1 MRISII
7 LVFYMVFS
15 ASCNI
20 GEHFRYYNV
29 YMSVED
35 LNGLKEDA
43 PVLSKG
49 SQVGKVEKIRQED
62 SVYFV
67 RLMLLNDFR
76 LPLGSE
82 LRIVTDID
90 NTVAYLE
97 IQVSHSKKYYEEDDT
112 IPANSTILLN
122 KNVILE
128 EVEINYDTIDES
140 IKRLLR

>member
-1 MRISII
+1 MRLFII
-7 LVFYMVFS
+7 LMAFLVSS

-20 GEHFRYYNV
+20 GERFRYYNV

-35 LNGLKEDA
+35 LNGLQEAA

-49 SQVGKVEKIRQED
+49 TQVGKVDKIKQED

-97 IQVSHSKKYYEEDDT
+97 IQVSHSKKYYKEDDT

>member
-1 MRISII
+1 MRLFII
-7 LVFYMVFS
+7 WMAFLFTSV
-15 ASCNI
+15 SCDI
-20 GEHFRYYNV
+20 GEGFRYYNV

-35 LNGLKEDA
+35 LNGLKEVA
-43 PVLSKG
+43 PILSKG
-49 SQVGKVEKIRQED
+49 SQVGKVDKIRQED
-62 SVYFV
+62 SVYVV
-67 RLMLLNDFR
+67 RLMLLNDFQ

-90 NTVAYLE
+90 NTVAYIE
-97 IQVSHSKKYYEEDDT
+97 IQVSHSKKYYKEDDT

-128 EVEINYDTIDES
+128 EVEIDYDTIDES